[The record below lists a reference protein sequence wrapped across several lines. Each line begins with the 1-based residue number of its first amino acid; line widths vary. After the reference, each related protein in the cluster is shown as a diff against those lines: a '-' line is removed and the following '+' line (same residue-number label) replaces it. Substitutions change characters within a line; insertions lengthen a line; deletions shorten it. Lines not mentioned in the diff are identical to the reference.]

1 MKRGRKEWSYLGWD
15 FLGINYTD
23 ATCFVAE
30 ISNALEDAISK
41 YLNTF
46 ILALDV
52 NKFNVAFYN
61 DQRENLNSVIARITN
76 VL

>member
-1 MKRGRKEWSYLGWD
+1 
-15 FLGINYTD
+15 
-23 ATCFVAE
+23 VAE